1 MKFFSYGPDSRDDIS
16 VVFVRQDVVFALVG
30 AEDLSEVSL
39 KYLISAVP
47 TFVLVRDGKEVER
60 VEGADAASLTA
71 TVKKQVTLSFS
82 VV

>member
-1 MKFFSYGPDSRDDIS
+1 MKFLSYGPDSRHDIS

-39 KYLISAVP
+39 KYLVSAVP